1 MNDLRMPSLQPIP
14 SKSVNVHIEA
24 EERYIK
30 YSTQCLFFPKDYLT
44 EDKILDFEDFDKFEK
59 KSLQN
64 TPDNEV
70 LS

>member
-1 MNDLRMPSLQPIP
+1 MNDLRMPSLRPIH
-14 SKSVNVHIEA
+14 SKSVNVHKEA
-24 EERYIK
+24 E
-30 YSTQCLFFPKDYLT
+30 YSTQCLFFPKDYFT

-64 TPDNEV
+64 TPDNEE